1 METGLGTC
9 GKERRVVS
17 MAQPRGDSL
26 TLCPGFMLGPQMR
39 PGMSS
44 VNSVSAKPCIQANTA
59 DEFHASDQTLQRAD
73 NQDDL

>member
-1 METGLGTC
+1 
-9 GKERRVVS
+9 
-17 MAQPRGDSL
+17 MAQPRGESL

-59 DEFHASDQTLQRAD
+59 DECHANDQTLQQAD
-73 NQDDL
+73 NQDE